1 MIEDFNAFDE
11 DIRITADVCIIGA
24 GAAGITL
31 AREFL
36 GTHFRVVVVES
47 GGLDNEALV
56 QKLNELW
63 NGLP

>member
-1 MIEDFNAFDE
+1 MIEDFNAFHDGVS
-11 DIRITADVCIIGA
+11 ITADVCIVGA
-24 GAAGITL
+24 GAAGIAL
-31 AREFL
+31 AKELL